1 MSKYTV
7 TFPDWPEEATIE
19 ANTLKQLIDR
29 LLDKCDGRLEVRG
42 RGGHRF
48 IRGQPVQNNE
58 RTRADNKNKE
68 MKK

>member
-29 LLDKCDGRLEVRG
+29 LLDKCDGRLEV
-42 RGGHRF
+42 
-48 IRGQPVQNNE
+48 
-58 RTRADNKNKE
+58 KE
-68 MKK
+68 